1 MKLYETN
8 LNVALWRKNLI
19 SQIEKGEKMKIIIA
33 GDGEVGFHLAKI
45 VSESG
50 HHDITIVDP
59 HEELLKM
66 VESYTD
72 LMTIAGESTSISVL
86 ERANIKKADLLIS
99 VLHDESIN
107 IITCILGKKLGAKRC
122 ISRVNN
128 TEYLTERN
136 KEIFKSLGVD
146 FMVGP
151 ERIASREIVRLLR
164 QTAATETFDF
174 SDRKL
179 SLFLIRLD
187 EDASVINH
195 SLDEI
200 AHMHP
205 HLDFRAVA
213 IHRNSRT
220 IIPRGADRFLV
231 GDMAYVITRP
241 EGINQLIKLGGKEQI
256 DIKNAMIIG
265 GGRIGRKTARA
276 LEKTIN
282 VKLIEI
288 DKERCKSIADGLERT
303 LVINGDA
310 SDVKLLEEEGIRDID
325 AFIAVTNNTETNIF
339 ACLLAKKYGVKKIIP
354 LVENVDYIDI
364 AQTIGIDT
372 VINKKLITASYIARF
387 TMGAE
392 VSSLKCLNGVDA
404 EVMEFIVKPGVPIT
418 QAPIRNIKMPKDA
431 IIGGVIRNHKGY
443 IAIGDFQIEE
453 KDKVVVF
460 SLPKAISKVEKLF
473 K

>member
-1 MKLYETN
+1 
-8 LNVALWRKNLI
+8 
-19 SQIEKGEKMKIIIA
+19 MKIIIA

-45 VSESG
+45 VSGSG
-50 HHDITIVDP
+50 NHDITIVDP

-72 LMTIAGESTSISVL
+72 LMTITGNSTSMSVL
-86 ERANIKKADLLIS
+86 EKANVSKADLLIS

-107 IITCILGKKLGAKRC
+107 IITCMLGKKLGAKRT
-122 ISRVNN
+122 IARVNN
-128 TEYLTERN
+128 TEYLTDKN
-136 KEIFKSLGVD
+136 KEMFKTMGID

-151 ERIASREIVRLLR
+151 ERIASREIVRLLK
-164 QTAATETFDF
+164 QTAATEIFDF
-174 SDRKL
+174 SEGKL
-179 SLFLIRLD
+179 SLFLMRLD
-187 EDASVINH
+187 QDANVLDK

-200 AHMHP
+200 ARQYP

-213 IHRNSRT
+213 IHRDSHT
-220 IIPRGADRFLV
+220 IIPKGNDRFQD
-231 GDMAYVITRP
+231 GDLAYVITRP
-241 EGINQLIKLGGKEQI
+241 EGIRKLIKMGGKAHFA
-256 DIKNAMIIG
+256 IKSAIIIG

-276 LEKTIN
+276 LERSMN

-288 DKERCKSIADGLERT
+288 DRERCKNIAEGLERT
-303 LVINGDA
+303 LIVNGDA
-310 SDVKLLEEEGIRDID
+310 SDVQLLEEEGIRETD

-372 VINKKLITASYIARF
+372 LINKKLIAASYIARF

-392 VSSLKCLNGVDA
+392 VASLKCLNGVDA
-404 EVMEFIVKPGVPIT
+404 EVMEFIVKPGVPVT
-418 QAPIRNIKMPKDA
+418 RNPIRSLNMPKDA
-431 IIGGVIRNHKGY
+431 IIGGVIRKNKGL
-443 IAIGDFQIEE
+443 IAIGDLQIKEN
-453 KDKVVVF
+453 DKVVIF
-460 SLPKAISKVEKLF
+460 SLPHAISKVEKLF

>member
-1 MKLYETN
+1 
-8 LNVALWRKNLI
+8 
-19 SQIEKGEKMKIIIA
+19 MKIIIA

-45 VSESG
+45 VSGSG

-72 LMTIAGESTSISVL
+72 LMTITGNSTSMSVL
-86 ERANIKKADLLIS
+86 EKANVSKADLLIS

-107 IITCILGKKLGAKRC
+107 IITCMLGKKLGAKRT
-122 ISRVNN
+122 IARVNN
-128 TEYLTERN
+128 TEYLTDKN
-136 KEIFKSLGVD
+136 KEMFKTMGID

-151 ERIASREIVRLLR
+151 ERIASREIVRLLK
-164 QTAATETFDF
+164 QTAATEIFDF
-174 SDRKL
+174 SDGKL
-179 SLFLIRLD
+179 SLFLMRLD
-187 EDASVINH
+187 QDANVLDK

-200 AHMHP
+200 AHQYP

-213 IHRNSRT
+213 IHRDSQT
-220 IIPRGADRFLV
+220 IIPKGNDRFKD
-231 GDMAYVITRP
+231 GDLAYVITRP
-241 EGINQLIKLGGKEQI
+241 EGIRKLIKMGGKEHF
-256 DIKNAMIIG
+256 DIKSAIIIG

-276 LEKTIN
+276 LERTMN

-288 DKERCKSIADGLERT
+288 DRERCKNIAEGLERT
-303 LVINGDA
+303 LIVNGDA
-310 SDVKLLEEEGIRDID
+310 SDVQLLEEEGIRETD

-372 VINKKLITASYIARF
+372 LINKKLIAASYIARF

-392 VSSLKCLNGVDA
+392 VASLKCLNGVDA
-404 EVMEFIVKPGVPIT
+404 EVMEFIVKPGVPVT
-418 QAPIRNIKMPKDA
+418 RNPIRSLNMPKDA
-431 IIGGVIRNHKGY
+431 IIGGVIRKNKGL
-443 IAIGDFQIEE
+443 IAVGDLQIKEN
-453 KDKVVVF
+453 DKVVIF
-460 SLPKAISKVEKLF
+460 SLPHAISKVEKLF

>member
-1 MKLYETN
+1 
-8 LNVALWRKNLI
+8 
-19 SQIEKGEKMKIIIA
+19 MKIIIA

-45 VSESG
+45 VSGSG

-72 LMTIAGESTSISVL
+72 LMTITGNSTSMSVL
-86 ERANIKKADLLIS
+86 EKANVSKADLLIS

-107 IITCILGKKLGAKRC
+107 IITCMLGKKLGAKRT
-122 ISRVNN
+122 IARVNN
-128 TEYLTERN
+128 TEYLTDKN
-136 KEIFKSLGVD
+136 KEMFKTMGID

-151 ERIASREIVRLLR
+151 ERIASREIVRLLK
-164 QTAATETFDF
+164 QTAATEIFDF
-174 SDRKL
+174 SEGKL
-179 SLFLIRLD
+179 SLFLMRLD
-187 EDASVINH
+187 QDANVLDK

-200 AHMHP
+200 AHQYP

-213 IHRNSRT
+213 IHRDSQT
-220 IIPRGADRFLV
+220 IIPKGNDRFKD
-231 GDMAYVITRP
+231 GDLAYVITRP
-241 EGINQLIKLGGKEQI
+241 EGIRKLIKMGGKEHF
-256 DIKNAMIIG
+256 DIKSAIIIG

-276 LEKTIN
+276 LERTMN

-288 DKERCKSIADGLERT
+288 DRERCKNIAEGLERT
-303 LVINGDA
+303 LIVNGDA
-310 SDVKLLEEEGIRDID
+310 SDVQLLEEEGIRETD

-372 VINKKLITASYIARF
+372 LINKKLIAASYIARF

-392 VSSLKCLNGVDA
+392 VASLKCLNGVDA
-404 EVMEFIVKPGVPIT
+404 EVMEFIVKPGVPVT
-418 QAPIRNIKMPKDA
+418 RNPIRSLNMPKDA
-431 IIGGVIRNHKGY
+431 IIGGVIRKNKGL
-443 IAIGDFQIEE
+443 IAVGDLQIKEN
-453 KDKVVVF
+453 DKVVIF
-460 SLPKAISKVEKLF
+460 SLPHAISKVEKLF